1 MTIQETNSAGKRLCY
16 EKNKQSH
23 MGLKKVRNMGM
34 KYWWGWGQE
43 LNIIVILVFFYI
55 YKKNI
60 YNIQI
65 KRQEKYL

>member
-34 KYWWGWGQE
+34 KYWWGVGVGIKYYSYTCIF
-43 LNIIVILVFFYI
+43 LYI
-55 YKKNI
+55 
-60 YNIQI
+60 
-65 KRQEKYL
+65 